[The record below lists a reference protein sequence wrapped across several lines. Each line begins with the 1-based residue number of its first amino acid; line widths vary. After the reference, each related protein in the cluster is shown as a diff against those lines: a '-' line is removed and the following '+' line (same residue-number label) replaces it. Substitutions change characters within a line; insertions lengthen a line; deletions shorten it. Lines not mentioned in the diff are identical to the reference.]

1 MVAKPLLLKCWRRR
15 VIIVIEDVGEAPH
28 AEVLSRRVIADD
40 EDVGEGPDGEGVDKC
55 DVGVDTKDVSEA
67 THAKVLA
74 EASCCSC

>member
-40 EDVGEGPDGEGVDKC
+40 EDVGKVLM
-55 DVGVDTKDVSEA
+55 
-67 THAKVLA
+67 AKVLINA
-74 EASCCSC
+74 MLE